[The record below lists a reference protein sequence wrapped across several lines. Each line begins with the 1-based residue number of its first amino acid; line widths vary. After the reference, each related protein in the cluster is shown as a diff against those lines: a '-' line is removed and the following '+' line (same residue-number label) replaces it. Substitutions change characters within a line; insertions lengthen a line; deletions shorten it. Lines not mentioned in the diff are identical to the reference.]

1 MTAKTII
8 IDFGNH
14 FNLTTVANTNCL
26 SSGVAASSCTVTDT
40 KVTFVS
46 ALTLS
51 STMLISFN
59 SFLINANISR
69 DAFIYYYTQDTS
81 NNPLEYGTVQFISL
95 PEIDATSV
103 FTLLGKELSTAA
115 NPKYSTLII

>member
-1 MTAKTII
+1 MTAKTIV
-8 IDFGNH
+8 IDFGIH
-14 FNLTTVANTNCL
+14 FNLTTVANSNCL
-26 SSGVAASSCTVTDT
+26 SSGVTATSCTATDQI
-40 KVTFVS
+40 VTFVS

-59 SFLINANISR
+59 SFLVNGNISR
-69 DAFIYYYTQDTS
+69 DAFIYFYTKDTS
-81 NNPLEYGTVQFISL
+81 NNPVEYGTIQFISL

-103 FTLLGKELSTAA
+103 FTLLGKELSTTL